1 MGGDLG
7 PSCTVLACVAYLRQ
21 RPDVKLILVGQ
32 STIIAPLLPKFSDPI
47 HSRLQIIHA
56 SETVLMD
63 DPIAIA
69 LRARPNSSMKLSLEL
84 VRNGKANACVSAG
97 NTGALMAL
105 ARYTLK
111 TIPGIDRPAMM
122 CALPTQTGKT
132 CYLLDLGANVDCS
145 ADQLFQFAIMGS
157 VAAEVLGI
165 EHPKVALLNIGLEH
179 IKGNQQIK
187 QATHLLENQ
196 HKLNYVGFVE
206 GDGVYRGDVDVIVCD
221 GFVGNVLLKASEG
234 VLKLLS
240 SRLESRFK
248 ANWLSKLKSLIM
260 FLPML
265 RGLRKDLSPERYNG
279 ASFLGLQGVVVKSHG
294 GANVEAFKYALDH
307 AFKEVKEGLQGRLAK
322 QISQLL
328 ADPTNNLTE
337 IKKININ

>member
-1 MGGDLG
+1 MAKPIIAVDVMGGDIG
-7 PSCTVLACVAYLRQ
+7 PSCTVPACIAYLKQ
-21 RPDVKLILVGQ
+21 RSNVKLILVGQ
-32 STIIAPLLPKFSDPI
+32 PATIAPLLPKNSDPV

-56 SETVLMD
+56 SEVVTMND
-63 DPIAIA
+63 SIAVA
-69 LRARPNSSMKLSLEL
+69 LRGKPNSSMKLSLEL

-111 TIPGIDRPAMM
+111 TIEGIDRPAMM
-122 CALPTQTGKT
+122 CALPTQVGKA
-132 CYLLDLGANVDCS
+132 CYLLDLGANVDCT
-145 ADQLFQFAIMGS
+145 AEQLFQFGVMGT
-157 VAAEVLGI
+157 VAAEVLGVVQ
-165 EHPKVALLNIGLEH
+165 PKVALLNIGLED

-187 QATHLLENQ
+187 QATHLLACQ
-196 HKLNYVGFVE
+196 HKVNYVGFVE
-206 GDGVYRGDVDVIVCD
+206 ADGVYRGDVDVVVCD

-240 SRLESRFK
+240 NRLESRFK
-248 ANWLSKLKSLIM
+248 ANWLSKLKGLVM

-294 GANVEAFKYALDH
+294 GANKEAFQHALDH
-307 AFKEVKEGLQGRLAK
+307 AFKEVNEGLQGRLAK
-322 QISQLL
+322 QLGQLL
-328 ADPTNNLTE
+328 AD
-337 IKKININ
+337 